1 LTNRYNRDVKY
12 APVFVVSPRLLGLV
26 EEIAALRQ
34 QVLGAVVQ
42 VAWIPRLQQDARVRN
57 THSSTA
63 IEGNPLSEAQVRALA
78 EGRDVPA
85 TSDRAQR
92 EVLNYFAGLRF
103 IEQHARKRTV
113 TRRDVLQLHAISARG
128 VMDQG
133 QPGEFRRIQVWV
145 GRHTPPPP
153 ERIEELMAALLEWWS
168 GPARRLSPV
177 VSSGVLHYRF
187 EEIHPFGDG
196 NGRVGRLLALWELY
210 RRGFDTHHI
219 FAVDEYYWNDRPRY
233 YRQLQAVRECNG
245 DLTSWLEY
253 TAEGLVL
260 ALRGVRSRIDAIS
273 AEIGPKPIVL
283 RPRQEQLLRML
294 RDEGPLAPR
303 RIWEGLG
310 VSRQGAMDLLRPL
323 LDAGL
328 VKRIGTKKSGKYT
341 LA

>member
-1 LTNRYNRDVKY
+1 M
-12 APVFVVSPRLLGLV
+12 
-26 EEIAALRQ
+26 RQ
-34 QVLGAVVQ
+34 QLIGAAVQ

-63 IEGNPLSEAQVRALA
+63 IEGNPLTQAQVRALA
-78 EGRDVPA
+78 EGREVPA
-85 TSDRAQR
+85 IADRSRQ

-103 IEQHARKRTV
+103 IETHAKKRTV
-113 TRRDVLQLHAISARG
+113 TRRDVLRLHAIAARG

-133 QPGEFRRIQVWV
+133 QSGEFRQIQVWV
-145 GRHTPPPP
+145 GGHKPPPP
-153 ERIEELMAALLEWWS
+153 ERVAELMAALLDWWN
-168 GPARRLSPV
+168 GPARELSPV
-177 VSSGVLHYRF
+177 ISSAVVHYRF

-219 FAVDEYYWNDRPRY
+219 FAVDEYYWHDRPRY
-233 YRQLQAVRECNG
+233 YRQLADVPKRRGDPSTGSGQA
-245 DLTSWLEY
+245 LTGWLEY
-253 TAEGLVL
+253 TAEGLL
-260 ALRGVRSRIDAIS
+260 AALGSARDRIQAIL
-273 AEIGPKPIVL
+273 AESGREPILL

-294 RDEGPLAPR
+294 SDEGPLAPR

-323 LDAGL
+323 LAAGL

-341 LA
+341 LAQ

>member
-1 LTNRYNRDVKY
+1 VKY
-12 APVFVVSPRLLGLV
+12 EPVFVISPRLLSLV

-34 QVLGAVVQ
+34 QVLGAAVQ

-63 IEGNPLSEAQVRALA
+63 IEGNPLTEAQVRALA
-78 EGRDVPA
+78 DGREVPA
-85 TSDRAQR
+85 VADRSKQ

-103 IEQHARKRTV
+103 IETHATKRSV
-113 TRRDVLQLHAISARG
+113 TRRDVLRLHAIAARG

-133 QPGEFRRIQVWV
+133 QEGEFRRIQVWV
-145 GRHTPPPP
+145 GGHVPPSP
-153 ERIEELMAALLEWWS
+153 ERVEELMLALLEWWN
-168 GPARRLSPV
+168 GPARELSPV
-177 VSSGVLHYRF
+177 ISSSVVHYRF

-210 RRGFDTHHI
+210 RRGFDTQHI
-219 FAVDEYYWNDRPRY
+219 FAVDEYYWHDRPRY
-233 YRQLQAVRECNG
+233 YRQLADVRRQGG
-245 DLTSWLEY
+245 DLTGWLEY
-253 TAEGLVL
+253 TAEGLL
-260 ALRGVRSRIDAIS
+260 KALGDVRDRIQAIAAETSR
-273 AEIGPKPIVL
+273 EPILL

-294 RDEGPLAPR
+294 HDEGPLAPR
-303 RIWEGLG
+303 RIWEGLA

-323 LDAGL
+323 LAAGL

>member
-1 LTNRYNRDVKY
+1 MTYEPK
-12 APVFVVSPRLLGLV
+12 FVVSARLLALV

-34 QVLGAVVQ
+34 QVTSAAVQ
-42 VAWIPRLQQDARVRN
+42 VAWIPRLQQEARVRN

-63 IEGNPLSEAQVRALA
+63 IEGNPLTQAQVRALA
-78 EGRDVPA
+78 EGREVPA
-85 TSDRAQR
+85 IADRSRQ
-92 EVLNYFAGLRF
+92 EVLNYFAGLLF
-103 IEQHARKRTV
+103 IETHAKKRTV
-113 TRRDVLQLHAISARG
+113 TRRDVLRLHAIAAHG

-133 QPGEFRRIQVWV
+133 QSGEFRRIQVWV
-145 GRHTPPPP
+145 GGHTPPAP
-153 ERIEELMAALLEWWS
+153 ERVEELTAALLGWWN
-168 GPARRLSPV
+168 GPARELSPV
-177 VSSGVLHYRF
+177 ISSAVVHYRF

-219 FAVDEYYWNDRPRY
+219 FAVDEYYWHDRPRY
-233 YRQLQAVRECNG
+233 YRQLAEVRKQGGN
-245 DLTSWLEY
+245 LTGWLEY
-253 TAEGLVL
+253 TAEGLL
-260 ALRGVRSRIDAIS
+260 KALDSARDRIQAIS
-273 AEIGPKPIVL
+273 AESGQEPILL

-323 LDAGL
+323 LAARL
-328 VKRIGTKKSGKYT
+328 VKRIGTKKSGKYS

>member
-1 LTNRYNRDVKY
+1 MTYE
-12 APVFVVSPRLLGLV
+12 PEFVVSPRLLSLI

-34 QVLGAVVQ
+34 QVLGATVQ

-63 IEGNPLSEAQVRALA
+63 IEGNPLTQAQVRALA
-78 EGRDVPA
+78 EGREVPA
-85 TSDRAQR
+85 IADRSKQ

-103 IEQHARKRTV
+103 IETHARKRSV
-113 TRRDVLQLHAISARG
+113 SRRDVLRLHAIAAHG

-145 GRHTPPPP
+145 GGHVPPPP
-153 ERIEELMAALLEWWS
+153 ERVDELMLALLDWWN
-168 GPARRLSPV
+168 GPARELSPV
-177 VSSGVLHYRF
+177 ISSAIVHYRF

-210 RRGFDTHHI
+210 RRGFDSQHV
-219 FAVDEYYWNDRPRY
+219 FATDEYYWHDRPRY
-233 YRQLQAVRECNG
+233 YRELAAVRKHDG
-245 DLTSWLEY
+245 DLSQWLEY
-253 TAEGLVL
+253 TAEGLL
-260 ALRGVRSRIDAIS
+260 ATLRDVRDRIQAIA
-273 AEIGPKPIVL
+273 AEAGPEPILL
-283 RPRQEQLLRML
+283 RPRQEQLLHML

-323 LDAGL
+323 LAAGL

>member
-1 LTNRYNRDVKY
+1 MTYGP
-12 APVFVVSPRLLGLV
+12 AFAISPRLLSLV

-34 QVLGAVVQ
+34 QVTGAAVQ
-42 VAWIPRLQQDARVRN
+42 VAWIPRLQREARVKN

-63 IEGNPLSEAQVRALA
+63 IEGNPLTEAQVRALA
-78 EGRDVPA
+78 EGRTVPA

-113 TRRDVLQLHAISARG
+113 TRRDVLKLHAISASG

-145 GRHTPPPP
+145 GSHTPPPP
-153 ERIEELMAALLEWWS
+153 DRVEELMAALLEWWN
-168 GPARRLSPV
+168 GTARRLSPV
-177 VSSGVLHYRF
+177 LSSGVLHYRF

-219 FAVDEYYWNDRPRY
+219 FAVDEYYWKDRPRY
-233 YRQLQAVRECNG
+233 YRQLQGVRERNG
-245 DLTSWLEY
+245 DLTGWLEY
-253 TAEGLVL
+253 TAEGLAL
-260 ALRGVRSRIDAIS
+260 ALRCVRDRIQAIS
-273 AEIGPKPIVL
+273 AESGAEPVVL

-303 RIWEGLG
+303 RIWEALG

-323 LDAGL
+323 LGARL
-328 VKRIGTKKSGKYT
+328 VKRVGTKKSGKYT

>member
-1 LTNRYNRDVKY
+1 MRYE
-12 APVFVVSPRLLGLV
+12 PVFTVSARLLALV

-34 QVLGAVVQ
+34 QVASSAVQ
-42 VAWIPRLQQDARVRN
+42 VAWIPRLQQEARVRN

-63 IEGNPLSEAQVRALA
+63 IEGNPLTQAQVQALA
-78 EGRDVPA
+78 EGREVPA
-85 TSDRAQR
+85 IADRSR
-92 EVLNYFAGLRF
+92 LEVLNYFAGLRF
-103 IEQHARKRTV
+103 IETHAKKRTV
-113 TRRDVLQLHAISARG
+113 TRRDVLRLHAIAARG

-133 QPGEFRRIQVWV
+133 QSGEFRRIQVWV
-145 GRHTPPPP
+145 GGHKPPPP
-153 ERIEELMAALLEWWS
+153 ERVVEIMAALLYWWN
-168 GPARRLSPV
+168 GPARELSPV
-177 VSSGVLHYRF
+177 ISSAVLHYRF

-219 FAVDEYYWNDRPRY
+219 FAVDEYYWHDRPRY
-233 YRQLQAVRECNG
+233 YRQLAEVRKQGGN
-245 DLTSWLEY
+245 LTAWLEY
-253 TAEGLVL
+253 TAEGLL
-260 ALRGVRSRIDAIS
+260 AALGKARDRIQAIS
-273 AEIGPKPIVL
+273 AESGREPILL

-323 LDAGL
+323 LAAGL

-341 LA
+341 LAQ

>member
-1 LTNRYNRDVKY
+1 VTYE
-12 APVFVVSPRLLGLV
+12 PVFAVSARLLALV

-34 QVLGAVVQ
+34 QVTSAAVQ
-42 VAWIPRLQQDARVRN
+42 VAWIPRLQQEARVRN

-63 IEGNPLSEAQVRALA
+63 IEGNPLTQAQVRALA
-78 EGRDVPA
+78 EGQEVPA
-85 TSDRAQR
+85 IADRSRQ

-103 IEQHARKRTV
+103 IETHAKKRTV
-113 TRRDVLQLHAISARG
+113 TRRDVLRLHAIAARG

-133 QPGEFRRIQVWV
+133 QSGEFRRIQVWV
-145 GRHTPPPP
+145 GGHKPPPP
-153 ERIEELMAALLEWWS
+153 ERVEELMAALLDWWN
-168 GPARRLSPV
+168 GPARELSPV
-177 VSSGVLHYRF
+177 ISSAVLHYRF

-196 NGRVGRLLALWELY
+196 NGRVGRLLALWDLY

-219 FAVDEYYWNDRPRY
+219 FAVDEYYWHDRPRY
-233 YRQLQAVRECNG
+233 YRQLADVRKRRG
-245 DLTSWLEY
+245 DLTGWLEY
-253 TAEGLVL
+253 TAEGLL
-260 ALRGVRSRIDAIS
+260 AALGNARDRIQAIS
-273 AEIGPKPIVL
+273 AESGTEPILL

-323 LDAGL
+323 LAAGL

-341 LA
+341 LAQ

>member
-1 LTNRYNRDVKY
+1 VRYE
-12 APVFVVSPRLLGLV
+12 PVFTVSARLLALV

-34 QVLGAVVQ
+34 QVASSAVQ
-42 VAWIPRLQQDARVRN
+42 VAWIPRLQQEARVRN

-63 IEGNPLSEAQVRALA
+63 IEGNPLTQAQVQALA
-78 EGRDVPA
+78 EGREVPA
-85 TSDRAQR
+85 IADRSR
-92 EVLNYFAGLRF
+92 LEVLNYFAGLRF
-103 IEQHARKRTV
+103 IETHAKKRTV
-113 TRRDVLQLHAISARG
+113 TRRDVLRLHAIAARG

-133 QPGEFRRIQVWV
+133 QSGEFRRIQVWV
-145 GRHTPPPP
+145 GGHKPPPP
-153 ERIEELMAALLEWWS
+153 ERVVEIMAALLYWWN
-168 GPARRLSPV
+168 GPARELSPV
-177 VSSGVLHYRF
+177 ISSAVLHHRF

-219 FAVDEYYWNDRPRY
+219 FAVDEYYWHDRPRY
-233 YRQLQAVRECNG
+233 YRQLAEVRKQGGN
-245 DLTSWLEY
+245 LTAWLEY
-253 TAEGLVL
+253 TAEGLL
-260 ALRGVRSRIDAIS
+260 AALGKARDRFQAIS
-273 AEIGPKPIVL
+273 AEIGREPILL

-323 LDAGL
+323 LAAGL

-341 LA
+341 LAQ

>member
-1 LTNRYNRDVKY
+1 VTYE
-12 APVFVVSPRLLGLV
+12 PVFAVSARLLALV

-34 QVLGAVVQ
+34 QVIGAAVQ
-42 VAWIPRLQQDARVRN
+42 VAWIPRLQQEARVSN

-63 IEGNPLSEAQVRALA
+63 IEGNPLTEAQVRALA
-78 EGRDVPA
+78 EGRQVPA
-85 TSDRAQR
+85 IADRARQ

-103 IEQHARKRTV
+103 IEAHSAKRAV
-113 TRRDVLQLHAISARG
+113 TRRDVLGLHAVAARG

-133 QPGEFRRIQVWV
+133 QEGEFRCLQVWV
-145 GRHTPPPP
+145 GAHKPPPP
-153 ERIEELMAALLEWWS
+153 ERVESLMAELLDWWN
-168 GPARRLSPV
+168 GPSHELSPV

-187 EEIHPFGDG
+187 EDIHPVADG

-219 FAVDEYYWNDRPRY
+219 FAVDEYYWHDRPRY
-233 YRQLQAVRECNG
+233 YQQLQIVRERGG
-245 DLTSWLEY
+245 DLTGWLEY
-253 TAEGLVL
+253 TAEGLL
-260 ALRGVRSRIDAIS
+260 RALRNALDRIQAITAEGVS
-273 AEIGPKPIVL
+273 APILL

-303 RIWEGLG
+303 RIWAGLG

-323 LDAGL
+323 LKAGL
-328 VKRIGTKKSGKYT
+328 VKRVGTKKSGKYL

>member
-1 LTNRYNRDVKY
+1 MRYE
-12 APVFVVSPRLLGLV
+12 PVFTVSARLLALV

-34 QVLGAVVQ
+34 QVASSAVQ
-42 VAWIPRLQQDARVRN
+42 VAWIPRLQQEARVRN

-63 IEGNPLSEAQVRALA
+63 IEGNPLTQAQVQALA
-78 EGRDVPA
+78 EGREVPA
-85 TSDRAQR
+85 VADRSRQ

-103 IEQHARKRTV
+103 IEEHAKKRAV
-113 TRRDVLQLHAISARG
+113 TRRDVLRLHAIAARG

-133 QPGEFRRIQVWV
+133 QSGEFRRIQVWV
-145 GRHTPPPP
+145 GGHKPPPP
-153 ERIEELMAALLEWWS
+153 ERVVEIMAALLYWWN
-168 GPARRLSPV
+168 GPARELSPV
-177 VSSGVLHYRF
+177 ISSAVLHHRF

-219 FAVDEYYWNDRPRY
+219 FAVDEYYWHDRPRY
-233 YRQLQAVRECNG
+233 YRQLAEVRKQGGN
-245 DLTSWLEY
+245 LTAWLEY
-253 TAEGLVL
+253 TAEGLLV
-260 ALRGVRSRIDAIS
+260 ALGSARDRIQAIS
-273 AEIGPKPIVL
+273 AESGREPILL

-323 LDAGL
+323 LAAGL

-341 LA
+341 LAQ

>member
-1 LTNRYNRDVKY
+1 MTFEPK
-12 APVFVVSPRLLGLV
+12 FTVSPRLLSLV

-34 QVLGAVVQ
+34 QVTSAAVQ

-63 IEGNPLSEAQVRALA
+63 IEGNPLTQAQVRALA
-78 EGRDVPA
+78 EGREVPA
-85 TSDRAQR
+85 VADRARQ

-103 IEQHARKRTV
+103 IETHTKKRTV
-113 TRRDVLQLHAISARG
+113 TRRDVLRLHAIAAHG

-133 QPGEFRRIQVWV
+133 QSGEFRQIQVWV
-145 GRHTPPPP
+145 GGHVPPPP
-153 ERIEELMAALLEWWS
+153 ERVEELMTALLDWWN
-168 GPARRLSPV
+168 GPARELSPV
-177 VSSGVLHYRF
+177 VSSAIVHYRF

-210 RRGFDTHHI
+210 RRGFDTQHI
-219 FAVDEYYWNDRPRY
+219 FAVDEYYWHDRPRY
-233 YRQLQAVRECNG
+233 YRQLADVRRQDG
-245 DLTSWLEY
+245 DLTGWLEY
-253 TAEGLVL
+253 AAEGLL
-260 ALRGVRSRIDAIS
+260 KTLGDVRDRIQAIA
-273 AEIGPKPIVL
+273 AEAGPEPILL

-294 RDEGPLAPR
+294 RDEGPLAPC

-323 LDAGL
+323 LAAGM